1 MEGILNNRLLLENNM
16 LLFSLLF
23 LEIFVGEQGLDG
35 GDKVVMGDLPFP
47 PTRENPGV
55 HIP

>member
-35 GDKVVMGDLPFP
+35 GDKVVNHQHL
-47 PTRENPGV
+47 NY
-55 HIP
+55 ISKKC